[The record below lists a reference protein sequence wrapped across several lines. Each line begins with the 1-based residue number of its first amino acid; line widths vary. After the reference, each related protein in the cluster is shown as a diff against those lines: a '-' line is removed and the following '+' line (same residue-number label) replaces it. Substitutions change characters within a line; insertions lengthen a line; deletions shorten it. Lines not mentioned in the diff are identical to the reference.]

1 MRPDEAAHLSQ
12 IGPCDVVGFCRL
24 VGAYRSFGAG
34 DARICLRVHGGILV
48 NFDEWESAIIRA
60 YKDAPATYQTAYA
73 AWLKSTLGT
82 GLPKDHAGLFLAGW
96 LAACDAL
103 ANRLVGWLD
112 EPAGDDVSAFLGFVE
127 ELRRGDLS

>member
-12 IGPCDVVGFCRL
+12 VGPCDVVGFCCL

-34 DARICLRVHGGILV
+34 DARLCLRVYGGVLV
-48 NFDEWESAIIRA
+48 NFEEWEEAIIRA
-60 YKDAPATYQTAYA
+60 YNEAPATYQTAYA

-82 GLPKDHAGLFLAGW
+82 GLPKDYAGLFLAGW

-127 ELRRGDLS
+127 ELRKGDLS

>member
-1 MRPDEAAHLSQ
+1 MRHDEAAHVSQ
-12 IGPCDVVGFCRL
+12 VGPCDVVGFSRL
-24 VGAYRSFGAG
+24 VGAVRSFGA
-34 DARICLRVHGGILV
+34 DHTRIRLRVHGGFFV

-103 ANRLVGWLD
+103 ANRLVEWLD
-112 EPAGDDVSAFLGFVE
+112 EPAGDDVKAFLGFVE

>member
-1 MRPDEAAHLSQ
+1 MWW
-12 IGPCDVVGFCRL
+12 GFVAWSVL
-24 VGAYRSFGAG
+24 VIVSVL
-34 DARICLRVHGGILV
+34 DARFRLRVHGGFLV

-127 ELRRGDLS
+127 ELRKGDLS